1 MLDFGER
8 RKVKRLDVS
17 VPLHYKNLHGADKV
31 VKGTLTRDF
40 GEGGVKFVTDK
51 FLSLAC
57 RMVVEVDIP
66 SADKPIRAISK
77 VAWIKKLASGSDYE
91 IGNQF
96 LDMTKEDK
104 ALISSYVKK
113 LAESSLAQPEF

>member
-8 RKVKRLDVS
+8 RKARRLEVS
-17 VPLHYKNLHGADKV
+17 IPLHYKNLHGADKV
-31 VKGTLTRDF
+31 VKGTLTKDF
-40 GEGGVKFVTDK
+40 GEGGIKFVTDK

-66 SADKPIRAISK
+66 LADKPIRAISK
-77 VAWIKKLASGSDYE
+77 VAWIKKLSAGDDYE

-104 ALISSYVKK
+104 LLISDYVKK
-113 LAESSLAQPEF
+113 LAESKLAQPEF